1 MGPANLTAP
10 FDSLLFSPP
19 SGILYTTVNSKSKPS
34 ERRWMAGQALALLL
48 VFVILLAEFKFMSNV
63 RPLVDEGNNFRQ
75 ITRYIHGD
83 FSMEPQMNVIPG
95 YHALVALAM
104 AVFHKTGIFTA
115 RLVSVGISIVS
126 VAVFYLLT
134 LKLYQRP
141 SITKTF
147 QYTFFPIL
155 FPFFVLVYTDILA
168 LLLVLLA
175 FYLILWKRYT
185 LAGFVGILSV
195 LARTNNIAWLA
206 FLYVIVYFENYS
218 LSWQDFLKSWRKT
231 WIYWVGFI
239 AFLAFLVLNKG
250 IALTDKAA
258 QPTGVLQTGNVF
270 FLLFLFFLLFIPM
283 NIANFP
289 RIVRFVRDHKGTW
302 LGIIVV
308 FLVYFL
314 TFSSTH
320 HYNEIDLNYYLRN
333 KLLAAVTTNRG
344 LEIAF
349 FLPIAYAL
357 FSLCVTTLHEK
368 RFYWL
373 YPFTVLSLIPFWLI
387 EPRYSFV
394 PLALFIL
401 FKKERSPWVEWI
413 TIGMYLVLSA
423 VLLYFI
429 HNRKVFI

>member
-1 MGPANLTAP
+1 
-10 FDSLLFSPP
+10 
-19 SGILYTTVNSKSKPS
+19 VNENSYISN
-34 ERRWMAGQALALLL
+34 RRWVVGQVLALLL
-48 VFVILLAEFKFMSNV
+48 IIVILLAEFRFMSDV
-63 RPLVDEGNNFRQ
+63 RLLVDEGNNFRQ
-75 ITRYIHGD
+75 ITRYINGD
-83 FSMEPQMNVIPG
+83 FSMQPQMNVIPG

-115 RLVSVGISIVS
+115 RLVSVGISILS

-134 LKLYQRP
+134 LKLYKRP
-141 SITKTF
+141 SLTKTF

-155 FPFFVLVYTDILA
+155 FPFFALVYTDVLA

-185 LAGFVGILSV
+185 LAGFIGILSV

-206 FLYVIVYFENYS
+206 FLYVIVYFENYH
-218 LSWQDFLKSWRKT
+218 LNWQDFLKSWRKT

-239 AFLAFLVLNKG
+239 AFLVFLILNKG

-258 QPTGVLQTGNVF
+258 QPTGVFQTGNVF

-289 RIVRFVRDHKGTW
+289 RIVRLVRDHKWTW
-302 LGIIVV
+302 VGITAI
-308 FLVYFL
+308 FLVYFF

-320 HYNEIDLNYYLRN
+320 HYNLIDLDYYIHN

-344 LEIAF
+344 LKIAF
-349 FLPIAYAL
+349 FLPIAYSL

-373 YPFTVLSLIPFWLI
+373 YPFTVLSLVPFWLI

-401 FKKERSPWVEWI
+401 FKKELSPWVEWI

-429 HNRKVFI
+429 HNRTIFI

>member
-1 MGPANLTAP
+1 M
-10 FDSLLFSPP
+10 
-19 SGILYTTVNSKSKPS
+19 I
-34 ERRWMAGQALALLL
+34 GQALALLL
-48 VFVILLAEFKFMSNV
+48 VFVILLAEFMFMSNV

-75 ITRYIHGD
+75 ITRYINGD
-83 FSMEPQMNVIPG
+83 FSMQPQMNVIPG

-104 AVFHKTGIFTA
+104 AAFHKTGIFTA
-115 RLVSVGISIVS
+115 RLVSMGISILS
-126 VAVFYLLT
+126 VAVFYLLA
-134 LKLYQRP
+134 LKIYNRP
-141 SITKTF
+141 SLTKTL

-155 FPFFVLVYTDILA
+155 FPFFALVYTDILA

-175 FYLILWKRYT
+175 FYLVLWKRYT

-206 FLYVIVYFENYS
+206 FLYVLVYFENYS
-218 LSWQDFLKSWRKT
+218 LNWRDFLKSWRKT
-231 WIYWVGFI
+231 WIYWVGFGL
-239 AFLAFLVLNKG
+239 FLAFLILNKG

-258 QPTGVLQTGNVF
+258 QPLFVFQTGNIF

-289 RIVRFVRDHKGTW
+289 RIVRFVRDHKWTW
-302 LGIIVV
+302 LGMFVI
-308 FLVYFL
+308 FLVYFF

-320 HYNEIDLNYYLRN
+320 PYNEIDLNYYIRN
-333 KLLAAVTTNRG
+333 KLLVAVTTNRG

-373 YPFTVLSLIPFWLI
+373 YPFTVISLIPFWLI

-401 FKKERSPWVEWI
+401 FKKDRSPWVEWI

-423 VLLYFI
+423 VLQYYI
-429 HNRKVFI
+429 HNKTVFI